1 MRNDVCRFHIVLLK
15 IVLAF
20 VAGICVADADEPASD
35 EPPSPTPSDGYHA
48 SIDYFYF
55 IRDSSP
61 RPARGIIPPLPSIE
75 SENKLLR
82 VIREC
87 KDKAKVFPYELVVH
101 PVLSWDIRFD
111 LTPSTFDVFH
121 QYKEAVLDASY
132 EDLLGCA
139 YMIDELSEKEQAM
152 VLVAIY
158 LFEETRRIFP
168 EDPQR
173 PLNNKNP
180 FIRYKQAPPYEI
192 FAAEQWEKLHQII
205 ESFANNE
212 KTAFPAYAPN
222 NLESK
227 WESEFRTRCSKFLY
241 EEGFSRSQLRLVK
254 DKPSYFAMQEE
265 DFSDSEPNAKLRAE
279 RRWEFLKRLEGAN
292 SVNWADVC
300 HRGSIHFLY
309 SLMLTTTQP
318 DSLAVAL
325 PLIRNDERLERRR
338 SHISPGR
345 FPSIYVVDPSPQ
357 FNVFREYLL
366 TQFCAERQGLI
377 DVEFSELYVNKS
389 EEDLTLGKIARDL
402 LNHPHGGKR

>member
-35 EPPSPTPSDGYHA
+35 APPSPTPSDGYHA

-158 LFEETRRIFP
+158 LFEETRRIFSTTRIRLFDISRRLP
-168 EDPQR
+168 MRYSRRNNGRSCIKSSSRLQIMKRLRFLLTR
-173 PLNNKNP
+173 PTTLKANGNRSLEQDAQNSSTK
-180 FIRYKQAPPYEI
+180 KAL
-192 FAAEQWEKLHQII
+192 AAV
-205 ESFANNE
+205 S
-212 KTAFPAYAPN
+212 
-222 NLESK
+222 
-227 WESEFRTRCSKFLY
+227 
-241 EEGFSRSQLRLVK
+241 
-254 DKPSYFAMQEE
+254 
-265 DFSDSEPNAKLRAE
+265 SDS
-279 RRWEFLKRLEGAN
+279 
-292 SVNWADVC
+292 
-300 HRGSIHFLY
+300 
-309 SLMLTTTQP
+309 
-318 DSLAVAL
+318 
-325 PLIRNDERLERRR
+325 
-338 SHISPGR
+338 
-345 FPSIYVVDPSPQ
+345 
-357 FNVFREYLL
+357 
-366 TQFCAERQGLI
+366 
-377 DVEFSELYVNKS
+377 
-389 EEDLTLGKIARDL
+389 
-402 LNHPHGGKR
+402 